1 MADLTTKQVL
11 QKLGKDILNWVK
23 TNCVD
28 NLVSTSKNLPLSAN
42 QGRVLKE
49 GQDAI
54 NQSLD
59 GVLDITAQKYNSDSK
74 TYLNFYYEKAAS
86 YFGIIYNLS
95 SNNINGSRPILF
107 TLRISYDGTQIQFNQ
122 FSDAPGATLNVNKA
136 TNNTYVSF
144 EINQTSDK
152 KNLSYLQLW
161 ITQIK

>member
-1 MADLTTKQVL
+1 MADLTVRQVM

-59 GVLDITAQKYNSDSK
+59 AVLDITAQKYYSDSK
-74 TYLNFYYEKAAS
+74 TYLNFYYDKATS

-95 SNNINGSRPILF
+95 SNNINGVRPILF
-107 TLRISYDGTQIQFNQ
+107 TLRISYDGTQIKFDQINE
-122 FSDAPGATLNVNKA
+122 ALGATLNVNKA